1 MDNAKKIDLAPRKSM
16 MQESR
21 GDRIFHAIMIA
32 LTVLLF
38 GKGHPVW
45 GVIFG
50 LISVDFLADAVL
62 SFKKA

>member
-1 MDNAKKIDLAPRKSM
+1 MKKNANGIHPVVATVLT
-16 MQESR
+16 
-21 GDRIFHAIMIA
+21 AIMIA

>member
-32 LTVLLF
+32 LTITTF
-38 GKGHPVW
+38 I
-45 GVIFG
+45 VIIYPLWFVVIASIRDRKSTR
-50 LISVDFLADAVL
+50 LNSSHAR
-62 SFKKA
+62 